1 MASNRELMPVT
12 AVELRDG
19 DRDGSLMPGRR
30 IVGAPRPL
38 GDGRVELTMRWGN
51 GRTDR
56 ARVDADRTFRVKR
69 AVVGPGLPIRY
80 RGTAKVTR
88 GLVEVHDTA
97 HPDAAVT
104 AEQARGHRWALR
116 CAHGTVVGR
125 DSLAAAREDVDDPR
139 LWCVECV
146 GAAPGAMLLPL

>member
-1 MASNRELMPVT
+1 MASNRDLMPVA

-30 IVGAPRPL
+30 IVGTPRPL

-51 GRTDR
+51 GRTDK

-80 RGTAKVTR
+80 RGKARTTGAV
-88 GLVEVHDTA
+88 VEVHDTA
-97 HPDAAVT
+97 HPDATVDAAT
-104 AEQARGHRWALR
+104 ARGHRWALR
-116 CAHGTVVGR
+116 CTHGTVVGR
-125 DSLAAAREDVDDPR
+125 ASLTAAREDVDDPR
-139 LWCVECV
+139 LWCTSCV
-146 GAAPGAMLLPL
+146 DASPRVLTLPL